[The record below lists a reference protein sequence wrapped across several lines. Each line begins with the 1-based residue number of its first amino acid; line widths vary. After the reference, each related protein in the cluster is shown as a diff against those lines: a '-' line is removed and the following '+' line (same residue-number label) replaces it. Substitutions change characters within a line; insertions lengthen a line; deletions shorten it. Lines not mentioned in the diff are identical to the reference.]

1 VRENDKD
8 YVTPINKK
16 MDPVTCL
23 EDTVG
28 LTNTKMDCS
37 FFEVVSKGS
46 ENPAPG
52 QHFNDVKDIMDN
64 GSIDINYEHKIPYL
78 GDASEKETS
87 KAFPLKENVEAVEIE
102 DLKLEAADRTLATV
116 VSGATNITLQD
127 KIVCDTS
134 ICDMVRENAQCKRDS
149 EIMFACLSCLIQTEI
164 TNDPKSPGTFL
175 PIEID

>member
-1 VRENDKD
+1 VRENDNNH
-8 YVTPINKK
+8 VTPINKN

-64 GSIDINYEHKIPYL
+64 GSIDIINYEHKIPYL
-78 GDASEKETS
+78 GDDSEKETS
-87 KAFPLKENVEAVEIE
+87 KAFSLKENDEAVEIK
-102 DLKLEAADRTLATV
+102 DLKVQAADCTLAPV
-116 VSGATNITLQD
+116 VSGATNVTLQD
-127 KIVCDTS
+127 QIVSDTN
-134 ICDMVRENAQCKRDS
+134 ICDMVRENAQGKRES
-149 EIMFACLSCLIQTEI
+149 EIMFACLLCLM
-164 TNDPKSPGTFL
+164 K
-175 PIEID
+175 